1 MKAIPVPA
9 FITAFWPLNG
19 NFVAW
24 RRRNE
29 TLQPLKARRAMA
41 LPESHA
47 MLVEFGPS
55 LEHPKES
62 PYSVS
67 SNLDIYSVDFQA
79 LSASKENF
87 LDDEQSGSE
96 LMFIQKDYSHSSK
109 AIIAPLEQTSLFGP
123 DRYHTRQRHPGVEIV
138 DFTGFVK
145 LKTSD

>member
-1 MKAIPVPA
+1 MRHSSRSRR
-9 FITAFWPLNG
+9 G
-19 NFVAW
+19 GQW
-24 RRRNE
+24 RS
-29 TLQPLKARRAMA
+29 LKAMRC
-41 LPESHA
+41 LSNLDH
-47 MLVEFGPS
+47 LWS
-55 LEHPKES
+55 TQKKS

-67 SNLDIYSVDFQA
+67 SNLDIYSTDFQP

-96 LMFIQKDYSHSSK
+96 LMFIQKDSHSSK
-109 AIIAPLEQTSLFGP
+109 AIIAPLEQTSLLGP